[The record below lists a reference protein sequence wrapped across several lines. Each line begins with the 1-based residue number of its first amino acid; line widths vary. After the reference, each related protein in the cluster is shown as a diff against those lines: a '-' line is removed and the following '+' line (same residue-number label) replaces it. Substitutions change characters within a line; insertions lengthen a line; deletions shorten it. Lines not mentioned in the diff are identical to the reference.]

1 MTQKLPIILILEA
14 LKSAEKKWPNWVD
27 DPIHAASIISEE
39 AGELAQAAN
48 DFCYG
53 DGTMEHMI
61 EEAAQV
67 GAMAIRF
74 LDGVGGYERV
84 RRFLE

>member
-1 MTQKLPIILILEA
+1 MLSPINEILNELAKAKE
-14 LKSAEKKWPNWVD
+14 KWPNWLD

-39 AGELAQAAN
+39 AGELTQAAN

-53 DGTMEHMI
+53 DGTIEHMV

-74 LDGVGGYERV
+74 LEGVGDYERV
-84 RRFLE
+84 RRFLK